1 MRASLDGQAAEVE
14 ALLDQHPHLID
25 TMAGLSH
32 YRLVGLGKVVASLIH
47 YRLGLGQAVPA

>member
-1 MRASLDGQAAEVE
+1 MESDPGVQLVRASLDGQVAEVE

-32 YRLVGLGKVVASLIH
+32 YRLVGLG
-47 YRLGLGQAVPA
+47 